1 MITVHVNDTV
11 HSIAVDSS
19 IVDLLSQLEIS
30 ANGIAIAIDQQI
42 IPQSEWGNYKLQDQ
56 QNILLIKA
64 TQGG

>member
-1 MITVHVNDTV
+1 MITVHVNDTA

-19 IVDLLSQLEIS
+19 IADLLSQLEIS

-42 IPQSEWGNYKLQDQ
+42 IPQTEWGNYKLQDK